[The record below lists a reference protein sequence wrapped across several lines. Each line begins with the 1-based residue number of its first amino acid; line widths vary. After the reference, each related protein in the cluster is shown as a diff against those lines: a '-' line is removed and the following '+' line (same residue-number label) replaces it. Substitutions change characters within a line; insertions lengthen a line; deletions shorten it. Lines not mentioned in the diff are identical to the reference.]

1 MNRLMMSLLA
11 GVSLLGPAGCGSGS
25 SESNATKVR
34 MLTPEELSEVQ
45 SAQDSVQAEERAHFA
60 ELRNGIRPSR

>member
-1 MNRLMMSLLA
+1 MRILMMSLLV
-11 GVSLLGPAGCGSGS
+11 GVSLLGLAGCGSDS
-25 SESNATKVR
+25 SDSSATKVR

-45 SAQDSVQAEERAHFA
+45 SVQDSVQAEERAHFA

>member
-1 MNRLMMSLLA
+1 
-11 GVSLLGPAGCGSGS
+11 
-25 SESNATKVR
+25 

-60 ELRNGIRPSR
+60 ELAKGIRPLR